1 MLTNRRTLLADEMG
15 LGKTVQALSLL
26 ATEQAW
32 PALIVVPPHLVRHW
46 DKIPDSWMQRRTS
59 FRYSLTEPEM
69 QEVLGLKC
77 RNSPVLWVM
86 TQRAQKTAL
95 FPPKPR
101 PVTCSVCWQSSETAG
116 VKKPSISKRKR
127 V

>member
-46 DKIPDSWMQRRTS
+46 DKIPDFLDAEKNELPLFVHR
-59 FRYSLTEPEM
+59 P
-69 QEVLGLKC
+69 
-77 RNSPVLWVM
+77 RNAGGI
-86 TQRAQKTAL
+86 RAQ
-95 FPPKPR
+95 
-101 PVTCSVCWQSSETAG
+101 SVAIPWSCG
-116 VKKPSISKRKR
+116 
-127 V
+127 